1 MQNSSIGSA
10 AQESH
15 FQASAL
21 ASQNQSASRAQP
33 RNELTPEEEKQ
44 VEELKKR
51 DREVRRHEQA
61 HKAAAGKYAKG
72 GPSFDYQTGP
82 DGKRYAV
89 GGEVQIDTSSV
100 KGDPEATIRK
110 ARIIKSA
117 ALAPQDPSSQDR
129 QIAATAS
136 RMEQEARQELAKPES
151 EESKPYNQHGERTGQ
166 KPEPSA
172 VDVFV

>member
-1 MQNSSIGSA
+1 MQDSSIGSA
-10 AQESH
+10 AQRSH
-15 FQASAL
+15 FQASSL
-21 ASQNQSASRAQP
+21 SSQNQFASRTQA

-61 HKAAAGKYAKG
+61 HKAAAGKNATG
-72 GPSFDYQTGP
+72 GPSYDYQTGP

-110 ARIIKSA
+110 ARNIKSA

-129 QIAATAS
+129 QVAAEAS
-136 RMEQEARQELAKPES
+136 RIDQEARQEVAKQKT
-151 EESKPYNQHGERTGQ
+151 EESKPYNQHGERAGQ
-166 KPEPSA
+166 KPEPAA
-172 VDVFV
+172 VDMFV